1 MNNRNRISS
10 YHVLVAASVVLSAFL
25 ILLSALKIAEFR
37 STTKSLDKERL
48 ALEQNEQ
55 KLMEMM
61 SLEKDRSKLENIVS
75 VLKDKL
81 PESPN
86 EYQLMVQLRNVS
98 LKHDAEF
105 KTIKFEERINHNDM
119 VEMPF
124 SMTVSGKFT
133 SIVELLDDIS
143 GGERLIRVDKIKIA
157 KLDGQNGTIQ
167 ADITAS
173 AYHR

>member
-1 MNNRNRISS
+1 MNNRNKISS
-10 YHVLVAASVVLSAFL
+10 YHVLMAASMVLSAFL

-37 STTKSLDKERL
+37 NTTTNLEKERL

-61 SLEKDRSKLENIVS
+61 SLEKDRSKLANIIS

-81 PESPN
+81 PDNPN
-86 EYQLMVQLRNVS
+86 EYQLMVQMRNMS
-98 LKHDAEF
+98 LKHNAEF

-124 SMTVSGKFT
+124 SMIVSGKFS
-133 SIVELLDDIS
+133 SIVELLADIS